1 MGNGQ
6 QRLFLEQYAT
16 TISTMKY
23 YIIAGEASGDLHGSN
38 LIKALQ
44 IIDNQAVIRA
54 WGGDMMAE
62 TGAEMRKHYR
72 DLAFMGFLEVVKN
85 LRTILGNMAFCKRDI
100 LAFQPDAV
108 IFIDYPGFNL
118 RIAKWLY
125 KYQIKN
131 AFKTKLFYYISP
143 QIWAWHTSRVHDIK
157 KIMDKVFC
165 ILPFE
170 KDFYKKYNYDVD
182 YIGHP
187 LLDVVKKAKSEEN
200 TLIKS
205 KNTEG
210 PLFSKNLENDKPVIA
225 LLAGSRRQEIE
236 AMLPTMLKVVPY
248 FPDYQFVIAAA
259 AAQDLS
265 YFDQFIS
272 DKALVIDTNKTVVKK
287 GQTVISSSKTVS
299 DNPKMISN
307 NSKIVSN
314 SIKIVQNKTYDVLKI
329 ATAALVKSGTSTL
342 ETALFGVPQVVCYKG
357 SAVSFA
363 IAKRVV
369 NIKYISLVNLIMDK
383 EIVKELI
390 QDDFTV
396 ENLVLELKKVIE
408 NQAVIKKE
416 YEILRGVLGN
426 EGASERAAAL
436 MVTYLKK

>member
-1 MGNGQ
+1 
-6 QRLFLEQYAT
+6 
-16 TISTMKY
+16 MKY

-44 IIDNQAVIRA
+44 KFDNQAIIRA

-62 TGAEMRKHYR
+62 TGADMRKHYR

-100 LAFQPDAV
+100 LEFQPDVV

-125 KYQIKN
+125 QYQLKHT
-131 AFKTKLFYYISP
+131 FKTKLFYYISP
-143 QIWAWHTSRVHDIK
+143 QIWAWHTSRVHNIK
-157 KIMDKVFC
+157 RIMDKVFC

-187 LLDVVKKAKSEEN
+187 LLDVVKKAK
-200 TLIKS
+200 
-205 KNTEG
+205 NTEG
-210 PLFSKNLENDKPVIA
+210 SLSLENSEKDKPVIA

-236 AMLPTMLKVVPY
+236 AMLPTMLEVVPY

-259 AAQDLS
+259 SAQDLS
-265 YFDQFIS
+265 YYDQFLNKINNDHS
-272 DKALVIDTNKTVVKK
+272 PSIKNHLPLTNNRFLNV
-287 GQTVISSSKTVS
+287 
-299 DNPKMISN
+299 
-307 NSKIVSN
+307 
-314 SIKIVQNKTYDVLKI
+314 KIVQNQTYNVLKL

-369 NIKYISLVNLIMDK
+369 KIKYISLVNLIMDK
-383 EIVKELI
+383 EIVTELI

-396 ENLVLELKKVIE
+396 ENLRLELTKAIE
-408 NQAVIKKE
+408 NQEIIKKN
-416 YEILRGVLGN
+416 YDILRGVLGN
-426 EGASERAAAL
+426 EGASDRAAAL
-436 MVTYLKK
+436 MVKYLKEK

>member
-1 MGNGQ
+1 
-6 QRLFLEQYAT
+6 
-16 TISTMKY
+16 MKY

-38 LIKALQ
+38 LIRALQ
-44 IIDNQAVIRA
+44 QHDNQAVIRA

-62 TGAEMRKHYR
+62 AGADIRKHYR

-85 LRTILGNMAFCKRDI
+85 LRTIFKNLAFCKRDI
-100 LAFQPDAV
+100 LEFKPDVV

-125 KYQIKN
+125 EYKFKHT
-131 AFKTKLFYYISP
+131 FKTKLFYYISP
-143 QIWAWHTSRVHDIK
+143 QIWAWHTSRVHVIN

-187 LLDVVKKAKSEEN
+187 LLDVVKKAKNEA
-200 TLIKS
+200 
-205 KNTEG
+205 KNAFYTEG
-210 PLFSKNLENDKPVIA
+210 SPFSENLEKDKPVIA
-225 LLAGSRRQEIE
+225 ILAGSRCQEIE
-236 AMLPTMLKVVPY
+236 AMLPTMLAVTPY

-259 AAQDLS
+259 SAQDLS
-265 YFDQFIS
+265 YYDQFI
-272 DKALVIDTNKTVVKK
+272 K
-287 GQTVISSSKTVS
+287 QTPKDSSFIIHHSS
-299 DNPKMISN
+299 LGN
-307 NSKIVSN
+307 NRFLNV
-314 SIKIVQNKTYDVLKI
+314 KIVQNQTYDVLKI

-369 NIKYISLVNLIMDK
+369 NIKYISLVNLIMDR
-383 EIVKELI
+383 EIVTELI

-396 ENLVLELKKVIE
+396 ENLRSELTKAID
-408 NQAVIKKE
+408 NQEVIKKN

-426 EGASERAAAL
+426 EGASDRAAAL
-436 MVTYLKK
+436 MVKYLKEA

>member
-1 MGNGQ
+1 M
-6 QRLFLEQYAT
+6 R
-16 TISTMKY
+16 Y

-44 IIDNQAVIRA
+44 KHDNQAVIRA
-54 WGGDMMAE
+54 WGGDMMAAA
-62 TGAEMRKHYR
+62 GADIRKHYR

-100 LAFQPDAV
+100 LEFKPDVV

-125 KYQIKN
+125 NYMLNSNKSSWGVHIKN
-131 AFKTKLFYYISP
+131 NFKTKLFYYISP
-143 QIWAWHTSRVHDIK
+143 QIWAWHTSRVHVIN

-170 KDFYKKYNYDVD
+170 KDFYKKYNYEVD

-187 LLDVVKKAKSEEN
+187 LLDVVKEAKNAKNIEVRNPATGGTEKVSFLEKSENSE
-200 TLIKS
+200 
-205 KNTEG
+205 KN
-210 PLFSKNLENDKPVIA
+210 KPVIA

-236 AMLPTMLKVVPY
+236 AMLPTMLEVTPF
-248 FPDYQFVIAAA
+248 FPDYQFIIAAA
-259 AAQDLS
+259 SAQDLS
-265 YFDQFIS
+265 YFDQF
-272 DKALVIDTNKTVVKK
+272 LMNKNDLLK
-287 GQTVISSSKTVS
+287 IN
-299 DNPKMISN
+299 DNHSQLIHNRFPN
-307 NSKIVSN
+307 V
-314 SIKIVQNKTYDVLKI
+314 KIVQNQTYDVLKI

-396 ENLVLELKKVIE
+396 ENLRLELTKAIDNQEIMKKD
-408 NQAVIKKE
+408 

-426 EGASERAAAL
+426 EGASDRAGAL
-436 MVTYLKK
+436 MVKYLREG

>member
-1 MGNGQ
+1 
-6 QRLFLEQYAT
+6 
-16 TISTMKY
+16 MKY

-44 IIDNQAVIRA
+44 VHDNQAVIRA

-62 TGAEMRKHYR
+62 TGAEMQKHYR

-100 LAFQPDAV
+100 LAFQPDVV

-125 KYQIKN
+125 KYQLKN

-170 KDFYKKYNYDVD
+170 KDFYQKYNYDVD

-187 LLDVVKKAKSEEN
+187 LLDVVKKAKSEQN
-200 TLIKS
+200 SLLKS
-205 KNTEG
+205 ENTEG
-210 PLFSKNLENDKPVIA
+210 ASFSENTEKLTHDKPVIA

-259 AAQDLS
+259 SAQDLS
-265 YFDQFIS
+265 YFDQFINA
-272 DKALVIDTNKTVVKK
+272 DKTVINK
-287 GQTVISSSKTVS
+287 GQAVAKSPQTVNQAIT
-299 DNPKMISN
+299 
-307 NSKIVSN
+307 
-314 SIKIVQNKTYDVLKI
+314 IVQNKTYDVLKI

-369 NIKYISLVNLIMDK
+369 SIKYISLVNLIMDK

-390 QDDFTV
+390 QDEFTV
-396 ENLVLELKKVIE
+396 ENLVLELKKVID
-408 NQAVIKKE
+408 NQAIIKKE

-436 MVTYLKK
+436 MVKYLKVQKMP

>member
-1 MGNGQ
+1 
-6 QRLFLEQYAT
+6 
-16 TISTMKY
+16 MKY

-44 IIDNQAVIRA
+44 VHDSQAVIRA

-85 LRTILGNMAFCKRDI
+85 LRTILNNMAFCKRDI

-125 KYQIKN
+125 QYQLKN

-143 QIWAWHTSRVHDIK
+143 QIWAWHTSRVHNIK

-187 LLDVVKKAKSEEN
+187 LLDVVKKAKSEQN
-200 TLIKS
+200 ALTKP

-210 PLFSKNLENDKPVIA
+210 SFSELKIKNSELNSQNNKPVIA

-259 AAQDLS
+259 SAQDLS
-265 YFDQFIS
+265 YFDQFI
-272 DKALVIDTNKTVVKK
+272 KQEALVIDANKTVVEK
-287 GQTVISSSKTVS
+287 GQAVIDSPQT
-299 DNPKMISN
+299 
-307 NSKIVSN
+307 VSN

-396 ENLVLELKKVIE
+396 EKLVLELKKAIE
-408 NQAVIKKE
+408 NQAIIKKE
-416 YEILRGVLGN
+416 YDILRGVLGN

-436 MVTYLKK
+436 MVKYLKK

>member
-1 MGNGQ
+1 
-6 QRLFLEQYAT
+6 
-16 TISTMKY
+16 MKY

-44 IIDNQAVIRA
+44 KLDNQAVIRA

-62 TGAEMRKHYR
+62 AGADIRKHYR

-85 LRTILGNMAFCKRDI
+85 LRTIFKNLDFCKRDI
-100 LAFQPDAV
+100 LDFKPDVV

-118 RIAKWLY
+118 RMAKWLY
-125 KYQIKN
+125 KYQN
-131 AFKTKLFYYISP
+131 ASSLDKGFGVQVRNNFRTKMFYYISP
-143 QIWAWHTSRVHDIK
+143 QIWAWHTSRVHVIHK
-157 KIMDKVFC
+157 MMDKVFC

-187 LLDVVKKAKSEEN
+187 LLDVVKKAKN
-200 TLIKS
+200 AVY
-205 KNTEG
+205 TEG
-210 PLFSKNLENDKPVIA
+210 SLSELKIKNEELSVPYDKPVIA
-225 LLAGSRRQEIE
+225 ILAGSRRQEIE
-236 AMLPTMLKVVPY
+236 AMLPTMLAVTPY

-259 AAQDLS
+259 SAQDLS
-265 YFDQFIS
+265 YYDQFLKGI
-272 DKALVIDTNKTVVKK
+272 KADVRET
-287 GQTVISSSKTVS
+287 SKVS
-299 DNPKMISN
+299 LTFPN
-307 NSKIVSN
+307 VS
-314 SIKIVQNKTYDVLKI
+314 IVQNQTYDVLKI

-383 EIVKELI
+383 KIVTELI

-396 ENLVLELKKVIE
+396 ENLRLELTKAID
-408 NQAVIKKE
+408 NQLIIKDN
-416 YEILRGVLGN
+416 YDILRGVLGN

-436 MVTYLKK
+436 MVQYLKED

>member
-1 MGNGQ
+1 
-6 QRLFLEQYAT
+6 
-16 TISTMKY
+16 MKY

-44 IIDNQAVIRA
+44 KLDSQAVIRA

-62 TGAEMRKHYR
+62 TGADIRKHYR

-85 LRTILGNMAFCKRDI
+85 LRTILNNMAFCKRDI
-100 LAFQPDAV
+100 LQFKPDVV

-125 KYQIKN
+125 NYMSNSNKSSWGVQVKN
-131 AFKTKLFYYISP
+131 NFKTKLFYYISP
-143 QIWAWHTSRVHDIK
+143 QIWAWHTSRVHVIN

-187 LLDVVKKAKSEEN
+187 LLDVVKKAK
-200 TLIKS
+200 
-205 KNTEG
+205 NTEG
-210 PLFSKNLENDKPVIA
+210 SLFELKIKNSELSHQKDKPIIA

-236 AMLPTMLKVVPY
+236 AMLPTMLEVTQF

-259 AAQDLS
+259 SAQDLS
-265 YFDQFIS
+265 YFDQF
-272 DKALVIDTNKTVVKK
+272 L
-287 GQTVISSSKTVS
+287 
-299 DNPKMISN
+299 NPKNDHLPLIN
-307 NSKIVSN
+307 NHLPLMNNRFLNV
-314 SIKIVQNKTYDVLKI
+314 KIVQNQTYDVLKI

-369 NIKYISLVNLIMDK
+369 KIKYISLVNLIMDK
-383 EIVKELI
+383 EIVTELI

-396 ENLVLELKKVIE
+396 ENLRLELTKAIE
-408 NQAVIKKE
+408 NQEIIKKNFA
-416 YEILRGVLGN
+416 ILRGVLGN
-426 EGASERAAAL
+426 EGASDRAAAL
-436 MVTYLKK
+436 MVKYLKED